1 MWRSVSYYTR
11 RLGRVW
17 NMGYQQHLF
26 AVGHPSNLE
35 SGVYSYLCA
44 AESHYGSYTDYISM
58 GCNMTY
64 GSSGGPWIYKF
75 HPYRG
80 WSYDYA
86 DSVVSGGTPGTNVF
100 TGPRF
105 SDDNIGSPCTLGLR
119 LWLAEAV
126 V

>member
-1 MWRSVSYYTR
+1 
-11 RLGRVW
+11 
-17 NMGYQQHLF
+17 MGYQQHLF

-44 AESHYGSYTDYISM
+44 AEGHYGSYTDYISI

-64 GSSGGPWIYKF
+64 GPSGGPWIYKF
-75 HPYRG
+75 HPYRS

-105 SDDNIGSPCTLGLR
+105 SDDNIGSPCALGLR